1 VKRIGS
7 ALALLASVLSAHT
20 ALAASPKVL
29 AAGDVAGC
37 DSSGDSATATLLDGL
52 PGTILA
58 LGDLAY
64 SNGTSSEFR
73 DCYAPTW
80 GRHKA
85 RTRPVPGN
93 HEYNT
98 GGAAG
103 YYGYFGAAA
112 GDPTKGWYSFELG
125 SWHIV
130 ALNSNCDD
138 IGGCGRSSAQ
148 GLWLEQDLDAH
159 ANSCTL
165 AFWHHPRFS
174 SGDHGNDTAVRDLWA
189 ILDEHEADLVLA
201 GHDHDYERFAAQDA
215 DGRAKANGV
224 RSFVVGTGGRSLR
237 PFGSTVANSQVRS
250 SSSYGVLEL
259 TLDPTAYSWRFRP
272 VAGSSFTDS
281 GSSTCLGVV
290 QTQGCGMGPELAL
303 ALPLL
308 FALRT
313 RCSRRSRRT
322 RKAAA

>member
-1 VKRIGS
+1 VKCTGS
-7 ALALLASVLSAHT
+7 ALALVASLLLAHP

-37 DSSGDSATATLLDGL
+37 DSSGDSQTASLLDGL
-52 PGTILA
+52 SGTILA

-64 SNGTSSEFR
+64 PNGTSSEFR
-73 DCYAPTW
+73 DCYQPTW

-85 RTRPVPGN
+85 RTKPAPGN

-112 GDPTKGWYSFELG
+112 GDPQEGWYSFNLG
-125 SWHIV
+125 SWHIIS
-130 ALNSNCDD
+130 LNSNCDE
-138 IGGCGRSSAQ
+138 IGGCGRSSPQ
-148 GLWLEQDLDAH
+148 GRWLEADLDA
-159 ANSCTL
+159 NGFSCTL

-174 SGDHGNDTAVRDLWA
+174 SGEHGNETDVRDLWA
-189 ILDEHEADLVLA
+189 ILDEHEADVVLA
-201 GHDHDYERFAAQDA
+201 GHDHDYERFAPQDA
-215 DGRAKANGV
+215 DGRANLNGI

-237 PFGSTVANSQVRS
+237 SFSTTAANSQVRS

-259 TLDPTAYSWRFRP
+259 TLDPTSYSWRFRP

-281 GSSTCLGVV
+281 GSATCLGVV
-290 QTQGCGMGPELAL
+290 RSGGCGMGPELA
-303 ALPLL
+303 AVLPLL
-308 FALRT
+308 LVLRT
-313 RCSRRSRRT
+313 YRS